1 MGRKDFVREGCRTP
15 ASPEV
20 GVSFASGPTVQLVA
34 SSPTGEANSALAG
47 LLPTEI
53 DAVLPMPAADVMLGL
68 LEKLGA

>member
-1 MGRKDFVREGCRTP
+1 MPHPGLARGRGFVCGA
-15 ASPEV
+15 AS
-20 GVSFASGPTVQLVA
+20 VQLVA

-53 DAVLPMPAADVMLGL
+53 DAVLPMPAANVMLGL